1 MANVSGKASFTV
13 EASVDKSS
21 IDKTRKEIYNSFKS
35 LSTEI
40 SRLMSELKIDISS
53 DNTDEVIKG
62 YAKVSNKI
70 NELLQLQKKLGD
82 TDPLRG
88 NISSSISGY
97 VKNLENAINKVKGLN
112 LSSKDIFDGI
122 SNKSFTNVPEFD
134 KVSKLSEAMNQ
145 FKASVNELQSSF
157 GKVGQLAGKAFNG
170 VSSAVNTVD
179 YKINDLKNSISKN
192 LSSALNTVS
201 KPFKS
206 IGSTVSKGLAPVG
219 NVLSSIGKKFV
230 SFGTN
235 IKNSTKGVASSLKG
249 VASSTL
255 NVAKNSSFLNNV
267 KNAFSSI
274 KKTVDGV
281 KNSVNGLI
289 PSFKNAGAEASKVAK
304 ATDSFNKAS
313 TSSGGLFS
321 SIAGGV
327 TVGNLASQA
336 ITGVAS
342 SLKDFAQSAIEA
354 GSSFESHYMN
364 VRRVFG
370 DSKDIIL
377 DYSKSSI
384 DALNMSESAYMQGA
398 SQIGSLL
405 GNYITDT
412 DQLAQVTNGLVS
424 TVADYKAAYS
434 NFSEEEVLT
443 KILSGLRGETE
454 AIQDLGVSVKAVDM
468 QAFLDKA
475 GIDATW
481 ESLSEGEQT
490 LYRVQYL
497 LQQSQ
502 ATGVWGL
509 ASAQTDTF
517 NGQLNRLKA
526 NWESL
531 KTTVGSFLTAVLT
544 PLLKF
549 VNGLLSRLVD
559 LANMFAETFGGDKYD
574 LAESSTS
581 GGSPADSAIQGYKNA
596 ESAIDDAATAQDG
609 LTEATDDGS
618 KAADKNSK
626 AMGKEAAEAKKSL
639 APFHE
644 LNILQKDKASGS
656 GGSGGSG
663 YSGGSGGSGGGSG
676 GGAGGV
682 GGFLDSAIEKIGSDE
697 GVSKT
702 DKLADMFDRVASAFR
717 GFIDGFNK
725 GIEGARF
732 DEFGQQVLRL
742 GKNLKDIFTDP
753 EIVEEASKLLYNL
766 QYLIGDILAS
776 IITILV
782 SWGTDMLEVL
792 NQDIENN
799 IEEIKSRILGL
810 LQGLNEAIVNAID
823 IVDIIREIL
832 TNADVSN
839 AVGEFMARLVET
851 FVISAYSL
859 ANVGVELANALLGGI
874 RDALVE
880 TKDTII
886 ENLVQGFDGIN
897 AGIKIANEVILGIS
911 DALANI
917 LSSEAF
923 NNAITAVVSAITI
936 AFTEAFAFLGTVFG
950 DLADTI
956 FAPILERLPLI
967 QEGFISFIESI
978 TPLLEM
984 FKTMV
989 TDAFTTIN
997 RVYEENIKPSLD
1009 LIKASF
1015 GEWLDWLGATYD
1027 KYIAPLISRI
1037 VSGIVDFYNS
1047 TLQPTLDSIASLVGN
1062 VIEIITHLIT
1072 DVLIPVI
1079 MTIADGIL
1087 PILKAAFEV
1096 TFEAAK
1102 LVAEAFTTSIGGI
1115 ADILNALLEFFMNV
1129 FKGDFEGA
1137 WNSLKDN
1144 VGKYIDKV
1152 CNYLGKLKDALLAI
1166 VNYVKD
1172 KVLGVFDSFG
1182 DKIESIK
1189 EKASQAVDF
1198 VKGAVS
1204 TATSKVTGIFD
1215 KGRSISSSGMAKAST
1230 FSANSVTPAMGVLAT
1245 KSIPKLARGA
1255 VIKPNSEFLAVLGDQ
1270 RTGTNIESPLST
1282 IEQAFRNVM
1291 SEFSNT
1297 GDQPVIVNVKIGE
1310 DSISDFVYNTS
1321 KRNSYKTNGR

>member
-1 MANVSGKASFTV
+1 MANASGKASFTV

-35 LSTEI
+35 LSSEI
-40 SRLMSELKIDISS
+40 SRLMSELKIDISK

-88 NISSSISGY
+88 NISSSISDY

-122 SNKSFTNVPEFD
+122 SNKSFTNVPGFD
-134 KVSKLSEAMNQ
+134 EVSKLSEAMNQ

-157 GKVGQLAGKAFNG
+157 GKVGQFAGKAFNG
-170 VSSAVNTVD
+170 VSSAVNTVE
-179 YKINDLKNSISKN
+179 YKVNDLKNSIGKN
-192 LSSALNTVS
+192 LSSAINNVS

-206 IGSTVSKGLAPVG
+206 FGSVVSKGLAPVG
-219 NVLSSIGKKFV
+219 NKLSSIGKKFV

-281 KNSVNGLI
+281 KNSVNGLTS
-289 PSFKNAGAEASKVAK
+289 SFKNAGAEASKVAK

-313 TSSGGLFS
+313 NSSEGLFS

-336 ITGVAS
+336 IMSVAS

-354 GSSFESHYMN
+354 GGAFESHYMN
-364 VRRVFG
+364 VRRIFG

-384 DALNMSESAYMQGA
+384 DALNMSESAYMRGA

-424 TVADYKAAYS
+424 AVADYKAAYS

-481 ESLSEGEQT
+481 TSLSEGEQT

-502 ATGVWGL
+502 TTGVWGL

-559 LANMFAETFGGDKYD
+559 LANMFAEIFGGDKYD

-581 GGSPADSAIQGYKNA
+581 GGSPADNAIQGYKNA

-609 LTEATDDGS
+609 LTESTEDGS

-656 GGSGGSG
+656 GGSD
-663 YSGGSGGSGGGSG
+663 GSGGSGGSG

-702 DKLADMFDRVASAFR
+702 DKLADMFDRVSSAFR

-732 DEFGQQVLRL
+732 AELGQEVLRL

-753 EIVEEASKLLYNL
+753 EIIEEASKLLYNL

-782 SWGTDMLEVL
+782 SWGTDMLKVL

-851 FVISAYSL
+851 FIISAYSL
-859 ANVGVELANALLGGI
+859 ANVGVELVNALLGGI

-897 AGIKIANEVILGIS
+897 AGIKIANEIILGIS
-911 DALANI
+911 DTLANI

-936 AFTEAFAFLGTVFG
+936 AFTEAFSFLGTVFG

-956 FAPILERLPLI
+956 FTPILERLPLI

-1009 LIKASF
+1009 LIKASI
-1015 GEWLDWLGATYD
+1015 GEVLDWLGTIYET
-1027 KYIAPLISRI
+1027 YIAPVISRI
-1037 VSGIVDFYNS
+1037 VSGIVDFYKS

-1062 VIEIITHLIT
+1062 VIETITNLIT
-1072 DVLIPVI
+1072 NVLIPVI
-1079 MTIADGIL
+1079 MTIVNGVL
-1087 PILKAAFEV
+1087 PPLKAAFEV

-1102 LVAEAFTTSIGGI
+1102 LVMEALTTAVGVVV
-1115 ADILNALLEFFMNV
+1115 DVLNALLEFVINV

-1137 WNSLKDN
+1137 WNSIKDN
-1144 VGKYIDKV
+1144 VGNAIDKV
-1152 CNYLGKLKDALLAI
+1152 CNFIGKLKDALFA
-1166 VNYVKD
+1166 VASYVKD
-1172 KVLGVFDSFG
+1172 KVLGVFDSLG
-1182 DKIESIK
+1182 DTIDKIK
-1189 EKASQAVDF
+1189 DKATQAVDF

-1204 TATSKVTGIFD
+1204 TATSKVAGIFD
-1215 KGRSISSSGMAKAST
+1215 KGRSISSRGRAKVST
-1230 FSANSVTPAMGVLAT
+1230 FSANSMTPAMGVLAS

-1270 RTGTNIESPLST
+1270 RTGTNIESPLGT

>member
-82 TDPLRG
+82 TDPLKG
-88 NISSSISGY
+88 NISSSISNY
-97 VKNLENAINKVKGLN
+97 VKNLESAINKVKGLN

-122 SNKSFTNVPEFD
+122 SNKSFTNVPGFD
-134 KVSKLSEAMNQ
+134 EVSKLSEAMNQ

-157 GKVGQLAGKAFNG
+157 GKVGQFAGKAFNG
-170 VSSAVNTVD
+170 VSSAVNTVE
-179 YKINDLKNSISKN
+179 YKVNDLKNSIGKN
-192 LSSALNTVS
+192 LSSAINTVS

-206 IGSTVSKGLAPVG
+206 FGSVVSKGLAPVG
-219 NVLSSIGKKFV
+219 NKLSSIGKKFV

-304 ATDSFNKAS
+304 ATDSLNKAG

-336 ITGVAS
+336 ILGVAS

-354 GSSFESHYMN
+354 GSSFESYYMN

-384 DALNMSESAYMQGA
+384 DALNMSETAYMRGA

-424 TVADYKAAYS
+424 AVADYKAAYS

-481 ESLSEGEQT
+481 TSLSEGEQT

-502 ATGVWGL
+502 TTGVWGL

-559 LANMFAETFGGDKYD
+559 LANMFAEIFGGDKYD

-656 GGSGGSG
+656 GGSGGA
-663 YSGGSGGSGGGSG
+663 GGSGGSGGSG

-732 DEFGQQVLRL
+732 DELGQEVLRL

-753 EIVEEASKLLYNL
+753 EIVEEASKLFYNL

-832 TNADVSN
+832 TNSDVSN

-851 FVISAYSL
+851 FIISAYSL
-859 ANVGVELANALLGGI
+859 ANVGVEFANALLGGI

-936 AFTEAFAFLGTVFG
+936 AFTEAFALLGTVFG

-956 FAPILERLPLI
+956 LAPILERLPLI

-989 TDAFTTIN
+989 TDAFTTIS

-1009 LIKASF
+1009 LIKASI
-1015 GEWLDWLGATYD
+1015 GEVLDWLGTIYET
-1027 KYIAPLISRI
+1027 YIAPVISRL
-1037 VSGIVDFYNS
+1037 VSGIVDFYKS

-1062 VIEIITHLIT
+1062 VIEIITNLIT
-1072 DVLIPVI
+1072 NVLIPVI
-1079 MTIADGIL
+1079 MTIVNGVL
-1087 PILKAAFEV
+1087 PPLKAAFEV

-1102 LVAEAFTTSIGGI
+1102 LVMEALATAVGVLV
-1115 ADILNALLEFFMNV
+1115 DVLNALLEFVINV

-1137 WNSLKDN
+1137 WNSIKDN
-1144 VGKYIDKV
+1144 VGNAIDKV
-1152 CNYLGKLKDALLAI
+1152 CNFIGKLKDALFA
-1166 VNYVKD
+1166 VASYVKD
-1172 KVLGVFDSFG
+1172 KVLGVFDSLG
-1182 DKIESIK
+1182 DTIDKIK
-1189 EKASQAVDF
+1189 DKATQAVDF
-1198 VKGAVS
+1198 VKGAAS
-1204 TATSKVTGIFD
+1204 TATSKVAGIFD
-1215 KGRSISSSGMAKAST
+1215 KGRSISSSGKAKASP
-1230 FSANSVTPAMGVLAT
+1230 FSVNSMTPAMGVLAT